1 MILFM
6 ILIAIELLVLSIWI
20 LLMLYILWRAWK
32 GLFGKEEELENDRKR
47 NVK

>member
-1 MILFM
+1 MFLFM
-6 ILIAIELLVLSIWI
+6 ILIVIELVVLAIWI
-20 LLMLYILWRAWK
+20 LLMLYILWRAWN